1 MYLNLES
8 FLKLSFT
15 FNMDVAE
22 NKIKKETK
30 VIIAKEENIDNEE
43 PNSEYE
49 DNVPDWIAKAYG
61 SKLEKK
67 SFYDPGE
74 VVSCYQ

>member
-1 MYLNLES
+1 M
-8 FLKLSFT
+8 KLSFT
-15 FNMDVAE
+15 LNMDVME
-22 NKIKKETK
+22 TKIKKDTS
-30 VIIAKEENIDNEE
+30 VTIAIEENIDNEE

-49 DNVPDWIAKAYG
+49 DKVPDWVAKAYG

-74 VVSCYQ
+74 VVSCY